1 VGQSGAS
8 DVVSLATP
16 PSCPDQV
23 RNLRQSNMLQFED
36 ANDDDE
42 VVEVSENATVIEW
55 DPPTDNGSKI
65 TDYKI
70 HVTELNAEEKNAES
84 NKQIYEVDGNVTS
97 YSLILLNPGTMYRWE
112 CISNAFCRGKVSF
125 GHFEWVFW
133 LACGGT
139 CIFTFKT
146 YLCFAGLRSVL

>member
-1 VGQSGAS
+1 VNCVGQSGAS

-97 YSLILLNPGTMYRWE
+97 YSLILLNPGTMYR
-112 CISNAFCRGKVSF
+112 
-125 GHFEWVFW
+125 
-133 LACGGT
+133 
-139 CIFTFKT
+139 
-146 YLCFAGLRSVL
+146 